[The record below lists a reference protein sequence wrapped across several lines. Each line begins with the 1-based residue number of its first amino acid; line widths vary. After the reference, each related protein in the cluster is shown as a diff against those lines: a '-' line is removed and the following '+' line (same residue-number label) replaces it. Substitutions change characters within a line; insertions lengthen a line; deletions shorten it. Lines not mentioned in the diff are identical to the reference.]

1 VLVAT
6 YNPLQVIM
14 GQLAGKTVILATHAL
29 QLLLPQHSCLYID
42 SGRAC
47 LSDWQTISS
56 RHASAFSLS
65 VHSKHLEPSSP
76 ALMAAAAP
84 TAEPVAAP
92 VKSKAASETIASVNA
107 AAGGTGAVTF
117 NTYTNYFNSAPGKS
131 ATMVVC
137 VLVFIVGQVIR
148 VAADYWL
155 AIWSSDRLDQSQSWY
170 LVGYWIFVFVLVPYV
185 FFRSWVFLYA
195 LLQASRKLHD
205 DLFHAVVNGVTSFFD
220 VVPCGHV
227 ISRLSTDT
235 DVLDDQLPEFM
246 EQTISLWLVIL
257 SIVLVVSTQYP
268 WFILPLVVLMV
279 AFLFVNEFFRRSSR
293 EMQVC
298 VSHFLS
304 ALPLLFEL
312 KCCVC
317 RK

>member
-1 VLVAT
+1 MT
-6 YNPLQVIM
+6 CNPLQVIM

-29 QLLLPQHSCLYID
+29 QLLLPQHSCLYLD

-47 LSDWQTISS
+47 LTISS

-84 TAEPVAAP
+84 TAESAVAP
-92 VKSKAASETIASVNA
+92 VKSKAASETTASVNA

-117 NTYTNYFNSAPGKS
+117 NTYSNYFNSAPGKS

-185 FFRSWVFLYA
+185 FFFAPGSSSTLC
-195 LLQASRKLHD
+195 SR
-205 DLFHAVVNGVTSFFD
+205 
-220 VVPCGHV
+220 
-227 ISRLSTDT
+227 
-235 DVLDDQLPEFM
+235 
-246 EQTISLWLVIL
+246 
-257 SIVLVVSTQYP
+257 
-268 WFILPLVVLMV
+268 PLANCTMTC
-279 AFLFVNEFFRRSSR
+279 FT
-293 EMQVC
+293 
-298 VSHFLS
+298 
-304 ALPLLFEL
+304 PL
-312 KCCVC
+312 
-317 RK
+317 